1 MTNVLSNRTRK
12 AATRLNSLLA
22 QSMPT
27 LPEQR
32 DNINEL
38 AEIKSTLIVLRGH
51 LEELEDVMAAMNKL
65 DEEWASALS
74 QSTESDKICMS
85 RIYDRDQEE
94 YQCDVMMIKAIDA
107 RRGLMTLIGKFTTRE
122 FVLESTCRRND
133 SISILNRSMDQT
145 NQTWNQTVQPVSLPM
160 LTSPNKFSGN
170 IRHWREFIESFIA
183 TVGNSNIEPIYKF
196 NHLLGLLEG
205 EALNL
210 VRYFRPSADN
220 YKIALDMLKEKY
232 DDKEA
237 ITDDLIQRFLA
248 LKPCWSFSD
257 VRQFQ
262 LEMELICR
270 QLEALGA
277 ELNNPIIC
285 SSLEDKLNYSMLKEI
300 KEAKRNNP
308 TWNTRMFRDKLKQ
321 LVQEEESYKIAYG
334 LQHEAKTTTN
344 GRDTGVRL

>member
-12 AATRLNSLLA
+12 AATTLNALLA
-22 QSMPT
+22 QSMPI
-27 LPEQR
+27 LPEQQ
-32 DNINEL
+32 DNMSEL
-38 AEIKSTLIVLRGH
+38 AEIKSTLVVLRGH
-51 LEELEDVMAAMNKL
+51 LEELDDVMAAMDKI
-65 DEEWASALS
+65 DEEWASVLS
-74 QSTESDKICMS
+74 QATEIDKVRAS
-85 RIYDRDQEE
+85 RIYDKDQED
-94 YQCDVMMIKAIDA
+94 YQCEVILTKALEA
-107 RRGLMTLIGKFTTRE
+107 RRGLMRLI
-122 FVLESTCRRND
+122 
-133 SISILNRSMDQT
+133 
-145 NQTWNQTVQPVSLPM
+145 
-160 LTSPNKFSGN
+160 GN
-170 IRHWREFIESFIA
+170 IRYWREFIESFNA
-183 TVGNSNIEPIYKF
+183 TIGNSNIEPIYKF

-210 VRYFRPSADN
+210 IRYFRPSADN
-220 YKIALDMLKEKY
+220 YKIALNMLKEKY

-237 ITDDLIQRFLA
+237 ITDDLIKRFLA

-308 TWNTRMFRDKLKQ
+308 AWNTKMFRDKLKQ
-321 LVQEEESYKIAYG
+321 LVQEEESYKMAYG
-334 LQHEAKTTTN
+334 LQHEAKNTTKD
-344 GRDTGVRL
+344 GDA